1 MSSPTYRPGG
11 VTQATV
17 DDVEGTI
24 VALSTPVESSFM
36 GLVRRAP
43 CPVCGETIAV
53 NFGFTTLMLC
63 PNCGDYLEVVDNM
76 LSQMDPTSISS
87 IPAFAAPTPWADMH
101 APRVETISTF
111 QWDDL
116 IVDATEW
123 ALTRKAGARVL
134 DAQWPNVCC
143 VCGAPPTREESM
155 ANTFIFTPPGLI
167 RVRSKQATIIA
178 AGIPHCSEHEH
189 GAVFER
195 ATFSTPEQT
204 TVVGLFFRSY
214 AYQIQFRKLNPWSWT
229 AEGERQAAE
238 VAAAPAARRVAN
250 AEGQAEPVGKAS
262 RLGVRLALGL
272 GVAAAILIWRPWVAP
287 EPSAPLP
294 PQSRSPNPPHVTSA
308 LSPGAT
314 AMRNALASVPVS
326 DWNGELSYVI
336 SQRIHALGTL
346 SDMRELAESGNS
358 RAQILMGVE
367 FDYGHYGGTIDMV
380 QANEWYRRAAAAG
393 EPGAQS
399 ALGWRYEHGVG
410 VTQNSPEAARLLA
423 AAAVQGMAP
432 AQSALGV
439 ILYEGRQGVPQNEA
453 EGLMWLRRAA
463 AGDSRS
469 AQDYL
474 TQHNIPWQ

>member
-1 MSSPTYRPGG
+1 MDRIKT
-11 VTQATV
+11 A
-17 DDVEGTI
+17 I
-24 VALSTPVESSFM
+24 ESSFM
-36 GLVRRAP
+36 GLAKQAP
-43 CPVCGETIAV
+43 CPVCGETITV
-53 NFGFTTLMLC
+53 SFGFTSLMLC

-76 LSQMDPTSISS
+76 LCQMEPTSVSS

-101 APRVETISTF
+101 APRVETISFF

-116 IVDATEW
+116 IVEATEW
-123 ALTRKAGARVL
+123 ALTKKAGARVL
-134 DAQWPNVCC
+134 NAQWPNVCC
-143 VCGAPPTREESM
+143 VCGAPPTRVERT
-155 ANTFIFTPPGLI
+155 ARTFIFTPPGLI
-167 RVRSKQATIIA
+167 RVRSKQATMIA
-178 AGIPHCSEHEH
+178 TGIPHCSEHEQ

-195 ATFSTPEQT
+195 AMFSTPGQT

-214 AYQIQFRKLNPWSWT
+214 AYQIQFRKLNPWRWT
-229 AEGERQAAE
+229 DEGERQAAE
-238 VAAAPAARRVAN
+238 VAAAPATGRVAN
-250 AEGQAEPVGKAS
+250 AEGHGGPVGKS
-262 RLGVRLALGL
+262 PRWKVRLTLGL

-287 EPSAPLP
+287 EPPAPLL
-294 PQSRSPNPPHVTSA
+294 PQSESPNPPHMTSS
-308 LSPGAT
+308 LSPGAI
-314 AMRNALASVPVS
+314 AMQDALASVPAS
-326 DWNGELSYVI
+326 DWNGESSYVI

-423 AAAVQGMAP
+423 AAAVQGMAS